1 MENSHA
7 SQSNT
12 DLISVIVPVYNIKD
26 YLRRCV
32 ESILRQTYEN
42 IEVLLVDDGSTDG
55 SGELCDELAAGDPRV
70 RVFHKENG
78 GSSAARNLAIENA
91 KGTYLGFVDSD
102 DHIAPDMYEKLHK
115 ALTGSNIR
123 LAQIAR
129 DEIAEDGTILP
140 DICIPPEKPTT
151 YTAEEFLKEMLLHKG
166 DASMCTKLIHRDL
179 LGDHRFPE
187 GKLNEDFR
195 VLVEILSEFDTA
207 PTVGKA
213 ETTEDTTPAL
223 ICLPYRGYHVF
234 YKSGSNSRTVKT
246 RFSRVFYDCVENAD
260 LCQKL
265 AVEKYPDLVP
275 VALRFGL
282 FQRLEYLLHIPV
294 RQMTKDNV
302 QYQEVKDFVKR
313 HKKDIDRFPG
323 LSIKNRTYLKIFAT
337 LDPHFVRWVHAKLK
351 GFEI

>member
-1 MENSHA
+1 MSNITA
-7 SQSNT
+7 SQLHT
-12 DLISVIVPVYNIKD
+12 EDDLISVIVPVYNIKG

-32 ESILRQTYEN
+32 ESILVQTYEN
-42 IEVLLVDDGSTDG
+42 IEVLLADDGSTDG
-55 SGELCDELAAGDPRV
+55 SEELCDALAKEDSRV

-78 GSSAARNLAIENA
+78 GSSAARNLAIDNA

-102 DHIAPDMYEKLHK
+102 DYIAPDMYEKLHD
-115 ALTGSNIR
+115 ALTEGKNLR

-151 YTAEEFLKEMLLHKG
+151 YTAEDFLKEMLLHKG

-195 VLVEILSEFDTA
+195 VLVEILTECDNEA
-207 PTVGKA
+207 GKVTSA
-213 ETTEDTTPAL
+213 HPAL
-223 ICLPYRGYHVF
+223 ICLPDRGYHVF

-246 RFSRVFYDCVENAD
+246 KFSRVFYDCVENAD

-265 AVEKYPDLVP
+265 AEEKYPDLVP

-294 RQMTKDNV
+294 RQMTKDNA
-302 QYQEVKDFVKR
+302 QYQEVKDFVKQ
-313 HKKDIDRFPG
+313 HKKDIDRVPG
-323 LSIKNRTYLKIFAT
+323 LSKKNRTYLKIFAT

>member
-1 MENSHA
+1 MKNNNA
-7 SQSNT
+7 SQSNK

-32 ESILRQTYEN
+32 ESVLSQTYEN

-55 SGELCDELAAGDPRV
+55 SGDLCDELAAGDQRI

-78 GSSAARNLAIENA
+78 GSSAARNLAIDNA

-102 DHIAPDMYEKLHK
+102 DYIAPDMYEKMHE
-115 ALTGSNIR
+115 ALAGSNIR

-151 YTAEEFLKEMLLHKG
+151 YTAEEFLREMLLHKG
-166 DASMCTKLIHRDL
+166 DASMCTKLIRRDL

-195 VLVEILSEFDTA
+195 ILVEILSEFDA
-207 PTVGKA
+207 P
-213 ETTEDTTPAL
+213 L
-223 ICLPYRGYHVF
+223 ICLPDRGYHVF

-260 LCQKL
+260 LVQKL
-265 AVEKYPDLVP
+265 AEEKYPELIP

-294 RQMTKDNV
+294 RQMTKENGE
-302 QYQEVKDFVKR
+302 YQEVKAFVKA
-313 HKKDIDRFPG
+313 HKRDINTVPD
-323 LSIKNRTYLKIFAT
+323 LTKKNRTYLKIFAI